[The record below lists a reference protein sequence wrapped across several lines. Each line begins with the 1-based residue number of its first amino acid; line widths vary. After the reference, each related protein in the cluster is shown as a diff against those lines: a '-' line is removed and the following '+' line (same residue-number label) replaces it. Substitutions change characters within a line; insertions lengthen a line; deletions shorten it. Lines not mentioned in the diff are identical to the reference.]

1 MYTPQPR
8 RPCGEKSSIG
18 DLHGGALL
26 DPNLTRELATGCEE
40 ENRDGEKMSIET
52 TIVSAIA
59 KIGELQDVQRL
70 IERNEGY
77 FRPTTYPDPDG
88 PTGANCQV
96 HIAERFSGVRVL
108 RLQALSAYLI
118 SDAEFSYL
126 NKWADNKNMS
136 TMFARVQFR
145 GHSMGGDSEFK
156 TMVECNL
163 PLHGLR
169 EEVLVEVL
177 NDVLLLWQQA
187 MQFVEQ
193 VNKRLAREKSARE
206 KEEMREA
213 WLREKYGEEELE
225 KQVAA
230 ADEREKELTAVLEEL
245 NSLTGLNT
253 VKTMVR
259 GLIAS
264 QKLAEKREA
273 AGLPA
278 VKSSPHLVFSGNPG
292 TGKTTV
298 ARLIGRLYKNIGLL
312 SEGHVVEVGRAEL
325 VGAYIGHTAI
335 RTKQFC
341 EKALGGVLFIDEA
354 YSLDVDGRDF
364 GQEAIETILTFMEEH
379 RGKIVV
385 IVAGYPKEMEK
396 FLDSNPGLRS
406 RFDTAIQFNDYSLQD
421 LMEIFDSLLAE
432 NKYEI
437 TRGARQLVVQHL
449 ADLCEREVSGNARL
463 VRNVFQQL
471 IAQQAMS
478 LVGLE
483 TLSAEQ
489 LSRITL
495 LAIPD
500 AWGVQ
505 MAVSLDDLPPLVVG
519 E

>member
-1 MYTPQPR
+1 
-8 RPCGEKSSIG
+8 
-18 DLHGGALL
+18 
-26 DPNLTRELATGCEE
+26 
-40 ENRDGEKMSIET
+40 MSIET

-77 FRPTTYPDPDG
+77 FRPTAYPDPNG
-88 PTGANCQV
+88 PTGATCQV

-108 RLQALSAYLI
+108 RLRALSAYLI

-126 NKWADNKNMS
+126 NNWADNKNIS
-136 TMFARVQFR
+136 AMFARVQFR

-169 EEVLVEVL
+169 EELLVEVI
-177 NDVLLLWQQA
+177 NDMLSLWQQA
-187 MQFVEQ
+187 MEFVEQ

-206 KEEMREA
+206 KAEMRDA
-213 WLREKYGEEELE
+213 WLREKECRI
-225 KQVAA
+225 KK
-230 ADEREKELTAVLEEL
+230 REKLKAALVEPASDSVVALNELDALV
-245 NSLTGLNT
+245 GLQS
-253 VKTMVR
+253 VKHMVH
-259 GLIAS
+259 GLIA
-264 QKLAEKREA
+264 QQTIAKKRKA

-278 VKSSPHLVFSGNPG
+278 MNTSPHLVFSGNPG

-298 ARLIGRLYKNIGLL
+298 ARLIGRLYKDIGLL
-312 SEGHVVEVGRAEL
+312 SKGHVVEVGRAEL
-325 VGAYIGHTAI
+325 IGGYVGQTAI
-335 RTKQFC
+335 RTKHICQ
-341 EKALGGVLFIDEA
+341 KALGGVLFIDEA
-354 YSLDVDGRDF
+354 YSLDVDGRDY

-379 RGKIVV
+379 RGKIAV

-406 RFDTAIQFNDYSLQD
+406 RFDTAIQFDDYSLQE
-421 LMEIFDSLLAE
+421 LMQIFDSLVVE
-432 NKYEI
+432 NKYEV
-437 TRGARQLVVQHL
+437 TSGARQLVIRHL
-449 ADLCEREVSGNARL
+449 ADLREREVSGNARL

-483 TLSAEQ
+483 NLTVEQ
-489 LSRITL
+489 LRRITMF
-495 LAIPD
+495 AIPP
-500 AWGVQ
+500 AWGVNTE
-505 MAVSLDDLPPLVVG
+505 VSLSELPPLVVG

>member
-1 MYTPQPR
+1 
-8 RPCGEKSSIG
+8 
-18 DLHGGALL
+18 
-26 DPNLTRELATGCEE
+26 
-40 ENRDGEKMSIET
+40 MSIET
-52 TIVSAIA
+52 TIASAIG
-59 KIGELQDVQRL
+59 KIGEIQDVQRL
-70 IERNEGY
+70 VERQESY
-77 FRPTTYPDPDG
+77 FRPTAYPVQDG
-88 PTGANCQV
+88 PTGATC
-96 HIAERFSGVRVL
+96 HIHIVDRFSGVRVL
-108 RLQALSAYLI
+108 RIQALSAYLI

-126 NKWADNKNMS
+126 NKWADNKNIS

-169 EEVLVEVL
+169 EEVLIEVI
-177 NDVLLLWQQA
+177 NDMLLLWQQA

-213 WLREKYGEEELE
+213 WVREKYRVQE
-225 KQVAA
+225 KEKEAA
-230 ADEREKELTAVLEEL
+230 IADEMVKELSHVLGEL
-245 NSLTGLNT
+245 DSLTGLNS
-253 VKTMVR
+253 VKQMVR
-259 GLIAS
+259 GLIA
-264 QKLAEKREA
+264 QQTVAKKRAA
-273 AGLPA
+273 AGLP
-278 VKSSPHLVFSGNPG
+278 VLNSSPHLVFSGHPG

-312 SEGHVVEVGRAEL
+312 SKGHVVEVGRAEL

-364 GQEAIETILTFMEEH
+364 GQEAIEKILTFMEEH

-385 IVAGYPKEMEK
+385 IVAGYPEEMEK

-406 RFDTAIQFNDYSLQD
+406 RFDTAIQFEDYSPRE
-421 LMEIFDSLLAE
+421 LMQIFDALLVE
-432 NKYEI
+432 NQYDI
-437 TRGARQLVVQHL
+437 TDGARRAVARHL
-449 ADLCEREVSGNARL
+449 MDLHVCEVSGNARL

-471 IAQQAMS
+471 VAQHAMS

-483 TLSAEQ
+483 NLTVEQ
-489 LSRITL
+489 MRLITMF
-495 LAIPD
+495 AVPE
-500 AWGVQ
+500 AWAVNTE
-505 MAVSLDDLPPLVVG
+505 VSLDELPPLVVG